1 MSDSRIVDDDF
12 PNKGIYVV
20 IDFLG
25 WRIYFDE
32 VVNNFEYGIGVLL
45 IASRA
50 NHIPRSIRLA
60 FFDSYPTT
68 NNIVEYEA
76 CILGLETALK
86 LGIR

>member
-1 MSDSRIVDDDF
+1 MSDSRIADDDF
-12 PNKGIYVV
+12 PNEGIYVV

-45 IASRA
+45 ILSRA
-50 NHIPRSIRLA
+50 NHIPRSTHLA

-68 NNIVEYEA
+68 NNILEYET